1 MLFSDELG
9 GLLKLSTMYLKTSNT
24 VHGEGTDANDFVNF
38 QIYRYSKSAKNV
50 PDNTDGQILT
60 FVSVINTSAPPVI
73 QFAVTQTSVF
83 YIRTKWYTNEWSSWK
98 KII

>member
-1 MLFSDELG
+1 MRMI
-9 GLLKLSTMYLKTSNT
+9 LSISRF
-24 VHGEGTDANDFVNF
+24 TDTPRVRKMF
-38 QIYRYSKSAKNV
+38 QIMKNV

-60 FVSVINTSAPPVI
+60 FVSVINTSDPPVI

-83 YIRTKWYTNEWSSWK
+83 YIRTKWYANEWSSWE